1 MSKKTSKSPKA
12 TKSESKPKTK
22 KAKAAPE
29 AGAEAPPAAEP
40 ASTAEVA
47 TEATPEATPEAEAV
61 TSNLQIKKDANG
73 RFWVVPKD
81 GSQEHGP
88 YDTKKEATDA
98 KHGLASGGAA
108 PAAATET
115 KPAKAKKEPKP
126 KRVSALDA
134 AAQVLAAGKE
144 PMNCMAMIEAMAT
157 QGLWSSPGGA
167 TPHATLYSA
176 IIREIATKGAESRFV
191 KKDRGMFAAA
201 SAQTYNH
208 YLRTAK
214 QFTRWLVRD
223 RRIPSD
229 PLVHLS
235 NINTSVDR
243 RHDRRALT
251 YEEFARLSDAART
264 GKAIEGMSGPD
275 RAMLYVLAG
284 WTGFRKGELGS
295 LTRTSFRLEGEP
307 ATVTVAAGYSK
318 RRRTDTQILHPEVV
332 EQLKAWLAGKKL
344 APDQLLF
351 VISERAGGLE
361 RDTSNMIRKDLARA
375 RELWLKEAATAD
387 EQKQR
392 GESDFLRYET
402 RDGLFADFH
411 SLRHFFI
418 TSLERSGISPKMAQ
432 TLARHSDIRL
442 TLGIY
447 THVGLRDQTLA
458 IEALPSPTA
467 TVRAAM

>member
-1 MSKKTSKSPKA
+1 LR
-12 TKSESKPKTK
+12 
-22 KAKAAPE
+22 KAKSDD
-29 AGAEAPPAAEP
+29 EP
-40 ASTAEVA
+40 
-47 TEATPEATPEAEAV
+47 
-61 TSNLQIKKDANG
+61 
-73 RFWVVPKD
+73 
-81 GSQEHGP
+81 
-88 YDTKKEATDA
+88 
-98 KHGLASGGAA
+98 GL
-108 PAAATET
+108 
-115 KPAKAKKEPKP
+115 
-126 KRVSALDA
+126 
-134 AAQVLAAGKE
+134 
-144 PMNCMAMIEAMAT
+144 
-157 QGLWSSPGGA
+157 
-167 TPHATLYSA
+167 
-176 IIREIATKGAESRFV
+176 
-191 KKDRGMFAAA
+191 

-229 PLVHLS
+229 PLLHLS

-243 RHDRRALT
+243 RHDRRALLH
-251 YEEFARLSDAART
+251 EEFTRLLDATRT
-264 GKAIEGMSGPD
+264 GKAIEGMSGAD

-295 LTRTSFRLEGEP
+295 LTKASFRLDGAP

-332 EQLKAWLAGKKL
+332 DQLKSWLDKKQL

-361 RDTSNMIRKDLARA
+361 RDTSKMIQRDLARA
-375 RELWLKEAATAD
+375 REFWLKEAATDA
-387 EQKQR
+387 ERKQR
-392 GESDFLRYET
+392 DESEFLRYET

-442 TLGIY
+442 TLGVY
-447 THVGLRDQTLA
+447 THVGLHDQTAA
-458 IEALPSPTA
+458 IAAMPGPSALQYDAAALP
-467 TVRAAM
+467 RAIAG